1 MCIFTHI
8 YLHLNVDLS
17 YYCVLLHNAMT
28 NYEMKRLEMELK
40 QFTIN
45 NFDKPINCRN
55 LEQVRFYIKELCAKI
70 EELEM
75 KFNYVPEF
83 AYTLLAQY
91 NARQNNLL
99 QKEFSTTYS

>member
-1 MCIFTHI
+1 M
-8 YLHLNVDLS
+8 S
-17 YYCVLLHNAMT
+17 

-45 NFDKPINCRN
+45 NFEKPMQCRN

-83 AYTLLAQY
+83 AYALLAQY

-99 QKEFSTTYS
+99 QKDFSNLYS